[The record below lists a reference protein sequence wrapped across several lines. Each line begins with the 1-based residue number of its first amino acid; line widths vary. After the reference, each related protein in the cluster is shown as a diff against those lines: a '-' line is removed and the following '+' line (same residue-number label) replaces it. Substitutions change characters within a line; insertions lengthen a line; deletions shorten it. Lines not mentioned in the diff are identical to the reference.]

1 MYLGK
6 VNKDTKN
13 SFLSR
18 ERVDESAINK
28 VRRLSKEIENDLE
41 DLKLKKNASSN
52 NIKLKPCLPKN
63 EVKKDKKTYFLE
75 LQKRKL
81 KLL

>member
-1 MYLGK
+1 MYLAK
-6 VNKDTKN
+6 VNKDRRI
-13 SFLSR
+13 SILSR
-18 ERVDESAINK
+18 ERADESAINK

-41 DLKLKKNASSN
+41 DLKLKKNASSHS
-52 NIKLKPCLPKN
+52 IKMKPYLPKN